1 MHSRHAAPI
10 AESTSCIQD
19 DSAFTTLSGSPAEAG
34 RPATLVLGATGGT
47 GVRVVRRLLARGERV
62 RALVRN
68 PEKARRQLGKLPV
81 GPGGVLEMAAAD
93 LSQPAT
99 VIPELLEDVRQA
111 ISCTGTVVRPQEGDD
126 ADRSKCGSPHPA
138 LPLATCH

>member
-1 MHSRHAAPI
+1 M
-10 AESTSCIQD
+10 QD
-19 DSAFTTLSGSPAEAG
+19 DAAFTTISGTPAEAG

-47 GVRVVRRLLARGERV
+47 GVRIVRRLLARGERV

-68 PEKARRQLGKLPV
+68 PEKARREFGKLPV
-81 GPGGVLEMAAAD
+81 GSGGVLEVAAAD

-99 VIPELLEDVRQA
+99 VVPELLEDVRQA

-126 ADRSKCGSPHPA
+126 AERSKCGSPPPLTPPPHPPPPKHHPTY
-138 LPLATCH
+138 PLTAHH